1 MSQTSSLW
9 QQQCKIMERFNFEKV
24 QRTMLALGWR
34 WRGEDRTLEDMKSTA
49 EMLIN
54 WVTRAI
60 EEGWESSFLSSS
72 TGGFKAS
79 GHLINGN
86 WILSLEFV
94 VAQEDG
100 QYI

>member
-1 MSQTSSLW
+1 
-9 QQQCKIMERFNFEKV
+9 
-24 QRTMLALGWR
+24 
-34 WRGEDRTLEDMKSTA
+34 
-49 EMLIN
+49 MLIN
-54 WVTRAI
+54 YVTRAI
-60 EEGWESSFLSSS
+60 EEGWESPFLSTS

>member
-1 MSQTSSLW
+1 MSQTASLW
-9 QQQCKIMERFNFEKV
+9 QQQSKIMYRFNFEKV

-34 WRGEDRTLEDMKSTA
+34 WRGEEPTLEQIKGTA

-54 WVTRAI
+54 YVTRAI
-60 EEGWESSFLSSS
+60 EEGWESPFLSTS

>member
-1 MSQTSSLW
+1 MSQTANLW
-9 QQQCKIMERFNFEKV
+9 QQQCKIMDRFNFEKV

-34 WRGEDRTLEDMKSTA
+34 WRGEDPTLEQIKGTA

-54 WVTRAI
+54 HVTRAI
-60 EEGWESSFLSSS
+60 EEGWESPFLSTS

-86 WILSLEFV
+86 WILSLEFI

-100 QYI
+100 HYI

>member
-1 MSQTSSLW
+1 MSQTASLW

-24 QRTMLALGWR
+24 QRTMEALGWR
-34 WRGEDRTLEDMKSTA
+34 WRGEEPTLEQIKGTA

-54 WVTRAI
+54 YVTRAI
-60 EEGWESSFLSSS
+60 DGGWESQFLSTS

-79 GHLINGN
+79 GYLINGN
-86 WILSLEFV
+86 WILSLEFI

-100 QYI
+100 HYI

>member
-1 MSQTSSLW
+1 MSQTVSLW
-9 QQQCKIMERFNFEKV
+9 QQQCKIMDRFNFERV
-24 QRTMLALGWR
+24 QRTMQALGWR
-34 WRGEDRTLEDMKSTA
+34 WRGEDPTLEQIKGTA

-54 WVTRAI
+54 YVTRAI
-60 EEGWESSFLSSS
+60 EEGWESPFFSTS

-79 GHLINGN
+79 GYLINGN

-100 QYI
+100 YYI